1 MPGIIDPETI
11 NVDELPAIWLPVQW
25 ELSAQEHAQELEQQA
40 RASLLWVLDAPE
52 VILRLLLDETAIER
66 AYSPPPG
73 YDAAQQGVWNEE
85 LVTFQFARPMR
96 LQRVEREADNLY
108 VEYDFG
114 NRGHWAIEI
123 EPEKV
128 TIERI

>member
-1 MPGIIDPETI
+1 MPGIIDPGTI
-11 NVDELPAIWLPVQW
+11 NVDDLPAIWSPVQW
-25 ELSAQEHAQELEQQA
+25 ELSPEEHAQELEQQA
-40 RASLLWVLDAPE
+40 QASLQWVLDAPE

-66 AYSPPPG
+66 AYVPPPG
-73 YDAAQQGVWNEE
+73 YDPEQQGDWDEE
-85 LVTFQFARPMR
+85 LVTFQFARTMR
-96 LQRVEREADNLY
+96 LERIERESDYLY
-108 VEYDFG
+108 LEYDFG